1 MHMIEMPPM
10 QSLCCSMSSRGSPV
24 FSRLSQA
31 LRVMSSHDLWPFNA
45 AGNWDSAACDG
56 LLPEHGSAAWHGAGW
71 MLAVCKFDLQMA
83 ARLTPNGWCQP
94 QMNVEPQ
101 ELQTDRSDLYIWQGH
116 FWQIRSSWQQVLK
129 DARQSFF
136 FVCVC
141 FFPESYWSWNC
152 RELVQYAEI
161 IFLWSPNL
169 IQFVYVLFVLLLFLF
184 CCFIF

>member
-83 ARLTPNGWCQP
+83 ARLTPPMDDANPRWTLSLRNCRRI
-94 QMNVEPQ
+94 
-101 ELQTDRSDLYIWQGH
+101 D
-116 FWQIRSSWQQVLK
+116 QIYTSGKDIFGKSAAVGSRSSRMLGRV
-129 DARQSFF
+129 FF

-152 RELVQYAEI
+152 RELVQ
-161 IFLWSPNL
+161 
-169 IQFVYVLFVLLLFLF
+169 
-184 CCFIF
+184 